1 MGAVGSQ
8 ACAVG
13 QSAVVR
19 FGAGMKTAYEIDR
32 YEGDRQTLVCAVEF
46 IDGVAG
52 GIADGR

>member
-52 GIADGR
+52 GIAGGR